1 MGNTEEHYRR
11 IVLGLDE
18 VGSKGQPPYDRTTGA
33 GWVDA
38 FGGDYADARSK
49 QIPVHLFL
57 VEITG
62 ALTRSS
68 VQVLTWLAS
77 RVSGRKKHVDTTVY
91 GSSRASPRSFRPHHL
106 ANIAAAAVHTDS
118 GAIVHSALARAK
130 ALIAGA

>member
-1 MGNTEEHYRR
+1 M
-11 IVLGLDE
+11 
-18 VGSKGQPPYDRTTGA
+18 
-33 GWVDA
+33 
-38 FGGDYADARSK
+38 
-49 QIPVHLFL
+49 HLFL

-77 RVSGRKKHVDTTVY
+77 RVSGKKKHVDTTVY